1 MAVLLDGQEG
11 LWGFTRKNAHICN
24 IFTTFIVKKAEFYKL
39 GCFLINLY

>member
-24 IFTTFIVKKAEFYKL
+24 IFTTFIVKTAKFNRLER
-39 GCFLINLY
+39 FLINLY